1 MHGWMGWDH
10 GMGGGGWLM
19 MGVFW
24 VLVILGVFLLARFLL
39 DRGRSS
45 VGRGAR
51 NTGGGAET
59 SLDVLKSRYAAGEL
73 SREEYLRM
81 KKDLE

>member
-19 MGVFW
+19 MVVFW
-24 VLVILGVFLLARFLL
+24 VLVILGVFLVARFLL
-39 DRGRSS
+39 GRSGS
-45 VGRGAR
+45 SLGRSAR
-51 NTGGGAET
+51 NAGGGAET
-59 SLDVLKSRYAAGEL
+59 SLDVLKRRYARGEL

-81 KKDLE
+81 KEDLE